1 MIKKGKFVKISR
13 TLVVMLW
20 ISALCIQA
28 FSQQINVCIKIR
40 GKTGLEEKVKNF
52 IIKEFNSFDL
62 VRVTEN
68 RDECHLYLDFSLV
81 EQEPIRFY
89 GLGVCIAY
97 HFHDAYYSRPT
108 SDVAQFGEERMEDVC
123 RYLAREI
130 DRTFVKS
137 LRHPPDK
144 SASS

>member
-1 MIKKGKFVKISR
+1 MKVFRILFV
-13 TLVVMLW
+13 VLW
-20 ISALCIQA
+20 VSASCAQA
-28 FSQQINVCIKIR
+28 FSQQINICVKIR
-40 GKTGLEEKVKNF
+40 GNTGLEEKVKNV
-52 IIKEFNSFDL
+52 ISEEFSSFDD
-62 VRVTEN
+62 VTVTEN

-97 HFHDAYYSRPT
+97 HFHDALYSRPT
-108 SDVAQFGEERMEDVC
+108 SDVAQFGEERMEEVC

-130 DRTFVKS
+130 DKTFIEA

-144 SASS
+144 SASP